1 MKDFKEFIDR
11 ENAFFKFLKTESGTT
26 EFKSQAYSL
35 VEDLMLELAITR
47 DQLYNTKEVLINQ
60 LDITE
65 KQAELLTKPID
76 EIEGLSTRTKN
87 CLRCLKIRL
96 VSDLLSTSKTDIFE
110 NSWFN
115 GHGYGP
121 VTKKEILELLT
132 YLEAQGFQVK
142 E

>member
-11 ENAFFKFLKTESGTT
+11 RNDFFKIESGTT
-26 EFKSQAYSL
+26 EFKRQAYIL
-35 VEDLMLELAITR
+35 IEDLMHELAITR

-60 LDITE
+60 LDIT
-65 KQAELLTKPID
+65 KDQAELLTKPID
-76 EIEGLSTRTKN
+76 EIKGLSTRTKN
-87 CLRCLKIRL
+87 CLRRLKIRL
-96 VSDLLSTSKTDIFE
+96 VGDLLSTSKTDIFQ

-132 YLEAQGFQVK
+132 YLEEQGFQVK